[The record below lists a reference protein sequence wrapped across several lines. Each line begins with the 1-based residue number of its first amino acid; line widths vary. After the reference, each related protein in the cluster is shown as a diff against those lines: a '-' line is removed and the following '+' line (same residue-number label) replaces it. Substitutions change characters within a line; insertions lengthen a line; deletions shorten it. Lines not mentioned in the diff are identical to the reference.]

1 MSAAFGLEHFARI
14 AGLEETYMHVLVVE
28 DDPALGQFLKK
39 ALMLEGHDVRWVADG
54 DAGLQ
59 EAILRPPDLM
69 VLDLSLPLRDGIE
82 VLEALSGRLDETA
95 VLVLT
100 GRSQVDERVRCLN
113 LGADDCL
120 LKPFSLHEL
129 SARCRAILRRR
140 ERFATSILRHAG
152 MEINRIERVASF
164 EGQPIDLTSREFAL
178 LESLLRRR
186 GACCSRAEL
195 LAEVWQA
202 SPDATAN
209 VVDVYINYL
218 RRKLAA
224 VHRDAASL
232 IQTVRG
238 SGYRLCAERK
248 PPMAVLGRA
257 ALASGL

>member
-1 MSAAFGLEHFARI
+1 
-14 AGLEETYMHVLVVE
+14 MHVLVVE
-28 DDPALGQFLKK
+28 DDPALGQFLQK
-39 ALMLEGHDVRWVADG
+39 ALVLEGHEVRLAGDG
-54 DAGLQ
+54 DAALA
-59 EAILRPPDLM
+59 EALERPPDLM

-82 VLEALSGRLDETA
+82 VLEALSGRLVDTA

-100 GRSQVDERVRCLN
+100 GRSQIEERVRCLN
-113 LGADDCL
+113 LGADDYL

-140 ERFATSILRHAG
+140 QRSVTSILRYAG
-152 MEINRIERVASF
+152 MELNRIERVASF

-186 GACCSRAEL
+186 GDCCSRAEL

-224 VHRDAASL
+224 VHSDAASL

-238 SGYRLCAERK
+238 SGYRLRGADRQ
-248 PPMAVLGRA
+248 PPIAAMGRA